1 MYSRSRAER
10 RGIMYRV
17 IIIDDEPI
25 IVKGLSKMVPWEK
38 YGCEV
43 VGTAEDGLEGLE
55 LIRQLRPHIIISDIY
70 MPKMDGLAMA
80 AAMKSEFEDTELT
93 ILTGYRD
100 FALAQEAIRLGVR
113 RFLLKPSN
121 MEELEEAVSAM
132 TAHLKRQGITG
143 DDQGEKELRERN
155 IEKETGGFTDRTDL
169 QNVQGSADIEE
180 APNKHVVAD
189 DSQIRKPEEDAAG
202 SFVVKKALS
211 YMQENYTK
219 KLTLT
224 EVADHTYVSQ
234 WHLSKLLNRHT
245 GQSFSEHLN
254 TIRITEAKKL
264 LADPSLRIGDIAE
277 QVGFV
282 DVGHFSRV
290 FKKITGMSANEYRN
304 RM

>member
-1 MYSRSRAER
+1 
-10 RGIMYRV
+10 MYRV

-38 YGCEV
+38 YDCEV

-55 LIRQLRPHIIISDIY
+55 LIRQLQPHIIISDIY

-121 MEELEEAVSAM
+121 MEELEEAVAAM
-132 TAHLKRQGITG
+132 TAHLKRRGITG
-143 DDQGEKELRERN
+143 EMEMGASQ
-155 IEKETGGFTDRTDL
+155 
-169 QNVQGSADIEE
+169 EE
-180 APNKHVVAD
+180 ND
-189 DSQIRKPEEDAAG
+189 TAG
-202 SFVVKKALS
+202 SFVVKKALA

-224 EVADHTYVSQ
+224 EVAEHTYVSQ

-245 GQSFSEHLN
+245 GQNFSEHLN

-264 LADPSLRIGDIAE
+264 LEDPSLRIGDIAE
-277 QVGFV
+277 QIGFA

-290 FKKITGMSANEYRN
+290 FKKITGISANVYRN
-304 RM
+304 QL